1 MAKPWDAML
10 TETDRNTIAR
20 GRWAQRVGPGARPVV
35 LVVDIQNC
43 MVGERGRESADYP
56 ISCGESGWRA
66 IDASMDIIAG
76 ARAAGVPVIY
86 LRFGLDR
93 NGKDGG
99 IFARKIGSGS
109 GEYSFLRNTHGGEIV
124 ADVAPREGELVFD
137 KIKHSAFFGTP
148 LESIL
153 REQGIDTLVVVG
165 GSTSNCIRATVVDG
179 AQYNYRVLVPYDAV
193 FDRIELSHAA
203 ALFDMDRTFADV
215 VSTSEILDYFN
226 ELTPGSQ
233 LKTQ

>member
-10 TETDRNTIAR
+10 TETDRKTIAR

-43 MVGERGRESADYP
+43 MVGERGRESEDYP
-56 ISCGESGWRA
+56 ISCGEAGWRA

-76 ARAAGVPVIY
+76 ARAAAVPVIY
-86 LRFGLDR
+86 LRFGLHR

-148 LESIL
+148 LEPIL

-226 ELTPGSQ
+226 ELASGSQ
-233 LKTQ
+233 LKLQ

>member
-1 MAKPWDAML
+1 
-10 TETDRNTIAR
+10 
-20 GRWAQRVGPGARPVV
+20 
-35 LVVDIQNC
+35 
-43 MVGERGRESADYP
+43 
-56 ISCGESGWRA
+56 
-66 IDASMDIIAG
+66 MDIIAG

-148 LESIL
+148 LEPIL